1 MAAGAVLW
9 IAALMA
15 LVVAGLR
22 SGHSHSW
29 PQISLA
35 VGAGLWIAVLMV
47 IREYGRRCWR
57 VNRQDCRQVWP
68 LDRWPAVWQIMPI
81 AGRVGDRVCK
91 PPFRDLQ
98 NCHLTT

>member
-47 IREYGRRCWR
+47 IREYSRRCW
-57 VNRQDCRQVWP
+57 
-68 LDRWPAVWQIMPI
+68 
-81 AGRVGDRVCK
+81 
-91 PPFRDLQ
+91 
-98 NCHLTT
+98 